1 MEAKRPFAQA
11 DWLATP
17 EPVRHY
23 IEQLEQSVNQ
33 LFKQVGELEKRAEK
47 LETQVNKDSQNS
59 SKPPSSD
66 SPFKKP
72 KKKSKK
78 GKRKK
83 GAQKGHKGH
92 RQQLLEP
99 TKVEPLMPEAC
110 DCGHC
115 DIDPKSLEPFYTHQ
129 HIELPEIKMG
139 VTHYVL
145 HQGQCRHCG
154 KIIKAK
160 VPKTCQNGYGPR
172 LSALIAELSGSHGA
186 SRETVQSL
194 CQSVLNIA
202 ISIGGIQRIIDRA
215 SEALEPVYDE
225 IGRQARSA
233 RVNYIDET
241 SWFQSGKLKWLWTM
255 VNTVVAFFMIH
266 PHRSKEALLEL
277 IDDWK
282 GILVSDNYGVYR
294 KWVNRRQSCLAHYIR
309 QAKGL
314 SERKDESIQQFG
326 KSVLSELRLLC
337 HWAKAPPGDKQ
348 WTDFYSRLIML
359 LFLYENADDDAGKL
373 ARLLLQEM
381 DSLWVFLE
389 ENGIEP
395 TNNRA
400 ERALRFGVLWRKRS
414 KGTQSNKGDRWV
426 ERILSVKQTCRMR
439 SIPLFPVLVNT
450 IDAYFKELPP
460 DFRWLG
466 YNY

>member
-1 MEAKRPFAQA
+1 
-11 DWLATP
+11 
-17 EPVRHY
+17 
-23 IEQLEQSVNQ
+23 
-33 LFKQVGELEKRAEK
+33 
-47 LETQVNKDSQNS
+47 
-59 SKPPSSD
+59 
-66 SPFKKP
+66 
-72 KKKSKK
+72 
-78 GKRKK
+78 
-83 GAQKGHKGH
+83 
-92 RQQLLEP
+92 
-99 TKVEPLMPEAC
+99 
-110 DCGHC
+110 
-115 DIDPKSLEPFYTHQ
+115 
-129 HIELPEIKMG
+129 
-139 VTHYVL
+139 
-145 HQGQCRHCG
+145 
-154 KIIKAK
+154 
-160 VPKTCQNGYGPR
+160 
-172 LSALIAELSGSHGA
+172 
-186 SRETVQSL
+186 
-194 CQSVLNIA
+194 
-202 ISIGGIQRIIDRA
+202 
-215 SEALEPVYDE
+215 
-225 IGRQARSA
+225 
-233 RVNYIDET
+233 
-241 SWFQSGKLKWLWTM
+241 
-255 VNTVVAFFMIH
+255 
-266 PHRSKEALLEL
+266 
-277 IDDWK
+277 
-282 GILVSDNYGVYR
+282 
-294 KWVNRRQSCLAHYIR
+294 LAHYIR

-450 IDAYFKELPP
+450 IDAYFKKLPP